1 MINHRRIG
9 AFIIELIRFAD
20 DDDIKTFLINCSED
34 LVKENLF
41 DVEKYF
47 YKKKLLNYLFEYIYG
62 FVEMKLPT
70 LPPLIYEDN
79 KFIRGLDLVEYPN
92 FQKDVSSYTHLYLH
106 LYALCE
112 CYKSYMILPKNKT
125 TQKLKDTYKI
135 HLIL

>member
-47 YKKKLLNYLFEYIYG
+47 YKKNY
-62 FVEMKLPT
+62 
-70 LPPLIYEDN
+70 
-79 KFIRGLDLVEYPN
+79 
-92 FQKDVSSYTHLYLH
+92 
-106 LYALCE
+106 
-112 CYKSYMILPKNKT
+112 
-125 TQKLKDTYKI
+125 
-135 HLIL
+135 